1 MKRFAYPLRVL
12 VHHLFSKAKR
22 FFVVLFV
29 MLFLG
34 GGICGCSD
42 KEKSRIHEPTLRSRG
57 ETAGVLSDVA
67 LSHAKGFT
75 LHNHDGFKTLAVT
88 VDLDSRSDTLRYLLL
103 PGNASVPD
111 GFDDYLTIRTPV
123 ERIALFST
131 THIGYIDLL
140 GCADRIIAV
149 ARPEYVNNQ
158 SLQERIRNGDISEI
172 GMPFSPN
179 VEVILELD
187 PDVIVATALP
197 ASRKTD
203 YQALVSAG
211 IPVVVVA
218 EWLEQSPL
226 GRAEWMKLYGALL
239 GRENL
244 AREKFAAIERSYT
257 ALASTTDTITRRPSI
272 VPGMPFKDAWFVPG
286 GKSYVAQLL
295 RDAGAEY
302 YWSGTAKAG
311 SIKMDIEAVYP
322 VALDAEFWLNPGTV
336 LSLEELQA
344 KDARFRDFSS
354 VKSGKVYNN
363 NKQLNPAGG
372 NAYWE
377 LGVVQPDRILE
388 DLIRILHPDIF
399 SGGSLEDS
407 LTFYRHIR

>member
-1 MKRFAYPLRVL
+1 MVMT
-12 VHHLFSKAKR
+12 HHHFSKAGR
-22 FFVVLFV
+22 FLPLLFMVLFLV
-29 MLFLG
+29 VGCG
-34 GGICGCSD
+34 GEPEREGVNAESRS
-42 KEKSRIHEPTLRSRG
+42 KERS
-57 ETAGVLSDVA
+57 AGDFSEVKLSY
-67 LSHAKGFT
+67 AKGFS
-75 LHNHDGFKTLAVT
+75 LHNHDGFKTLSVS
-88 VDLDSRSDTLRYLLL
+88 VDLDGRSETFSYLLL
-103 PGNASVPD
+103 PEKAPAPR
-111 GFDDYLTIRTPV
+111 GFDDHLMIRTPV

-140 GCADRIIAV
+140 ECSEKIIAV
-149 ARPEYVNNQ
+149 ARPEYVNTT
-158 SLQERIRNGDISEI
+158 SLQQRIKNGDISEI

-203 YQALVSAG
+203 YKALVSAG

-239 GRENL
+239 GRESL

-257 ALASTTDTITRRPSI
+257 ALASTTDTITRRPSV

-302 YWSGTAKAG
+302 YWSGTEKAG

-322 VALDAEFWLNPGTV
+322 VALEAEFWLNPGTV
-336 LSLEELQA
+336 LSLEELLA
-344 KDARFRDFSS
+344 KDSRFRDFSS
-354 VKSGKVYNN
+354 VKSGKIYNN

-388 DLIRILHPDIF
+388 DLIRILHPDMF
-399 SGGSLEDS
+399 SDEAREDEI

>member
-42 KEKSRIHEPTLRSRG
+42 KEKNRIHETTLRSRG

-158 SLQERIRNGDISEI
+158 SLQKRIKNGDISEI

-179 VEVILELD
+179 VEVILELE

>member
-1 MKRFAYPLRVL
+1 MLCI
-12 VHHLFSKAKR
+12 
-22 FFVVLFV
+22 VV
-29 MLFLG
+29 FLAG
-34 GGICGCSD
+34 GLYGCSD
-42 KEKSRIHEPTLRSRG
+42 EPDNSGTEAPPRSKDVLAD
-57 ETAGVLSDVA
+57 TAAEAVLSY
-67 LSHAKGFT
+67 AKGFT
-75 LHNHDGFKTLAVT
+75 LRDHGGFKTLIVT
-88 VDLDSRSDTLRYLLL
+88 VDLDGRKDTFRYLLL
-103 PGNASVPD
+103 PKKAPLPE
-111 GFDDYLTIRTPV
+111 GFEDHLTIRTPV

-140 GCADRIIAV
+140 GCSDRIIGV
-149 ARPEYVNNQ
+149 ARPEYVNTA
-158 SLQERIRNGDISEI
+158 SLQERIRKGDISEI

-179 VEVILELD
+179 AEVILELN
-187 PDVIVATALP
+187 PEVIVATALP
-197 ASRKTD
+197 TSRKTD
-203 YQALVSAG
+203 YQAIVKSG

-226 GRAEWMKLYGALL
+226 GRAEWMKLYAALL
-239 GRENL
+239 GRESL
-244 AREKFAAIERSYT
+244 AKEKFADIERSYR
-257 ALASTTDTITRRPSI
+257 ALAVLTDTVTHRPSI
-272 VPGMPFKDAWFVPG
+272 IPGLPFKDAWFVPG

-302 YWSGTAKAG
+302 YWSGTEKAG

-322 VALDAEFWLNPGTV
+322 VALEAEFWLNPGTV
-336 LSLEELQA
+336 LSLEELLA

-354 VKSGKVYNN
+354 VKSGKIYNN

-388 DLIRILHPDIF
+388 DLIRIIHPDMF
-399 SGGSLEDS
+399 SDEAREDEV

>member
-22 FFVVLFV
+22 LFVVLFV

-42 KEKSRIHEPTLRSRG
+42 KEKSRIRETTLRSRG
-57 ETAGVLSDVA
+57 EAAGVLSDVA

-257 ALASTTDTITRRPSI
+257 ALASTTDTITRRPSV

-399 SGGSLEDS
+399 PGGSLEDS